1 MPLCGRYYLKSSVAP
16 ETKSIFT
23 FFNDTF
29 LKFFH
34 KVSVILARQCS
45 KGILFAVQ
53 ETTADSGK
61 LESSGKLNVSKGLA
75 TLGLGT
81 KLHSS

>member
-1 MPLCGRYYLKSSVAP
+1 M
-16 ETKSIFT
+16 
-23 FFNDTF
+23 
-29 LKFFH
+29 
-34 KVSVILARQCS
+34 ILARQCS